1 MNLLEV
7 YLRLSIS
14 TFLDALAS
22 LGSMLKSHSVTN
34 VFEILSNFGHIFM
47 LSSVYVHGMFRACSG
62 YEQGMFRAC
71 SGYEQGMFRVCS
83 E

>member
-1 MNLLEV
+1 MNLFEV

-14 TFLDALAS
+14 IFLDALAS
-22 LGSMLKSHSVTN
+22 LGFMLESHSVAN

-47 LSSVYVHGMFRACSG
+47 LSSVYVHGVFRACSG
-62 YEQGMFRAC
+62 YEEGII
-71 SGYEQGMFRVCS
+71 RVCS